1 MSLLNIKNLSVR
13 FSPAGRPVVDA
24 VQGISFSVQPKETLA
39 LVGESGSGKSVTAF
53 SILKLLP
60 YPMASHPSGEILF
73 DNQNLLDFSDQQ
85 LRNIRGRRI
94 GMIFQEPMTA
104 LNPLHTISKQI
115 AETVRLH
122 LGYSKKQTLERV
134 KELLELVEF
143 SEGIT
148 RLNAYP
154 HQLSGGQRQRVM
166 IAMALACNP
175 DLLIAD
181 EPTTALDVT
190 IQAGIV
196 KLLQKLQAE
205 LGMSMLLISHDLSM
219 VKHLAHQVAVM
230 HHGKIVESGCT
241 HDVFSAP
248 KHEYTQRL
256 IACEPTDS
264 PEPLA
269 KNAPTLLEASNLR
282 VAFENRALFSFK
294 KIPPKV
300 AVNQVSLSLKQGET
314 LGVVGESGSGKST
327 LAFAILR
334 LVGSSGKVVF
344 LGEELPKSLKLMR
357 SLRKDLQIIFQDPFS
372 SLNPRFSIFDVVC
385 EGLKVHDS
393 NLANER
399 LRQRAEKALEQVG
412 LRAELLDR
420 YPHELSGGQ
429 RQRVA
434 IARAL
439 VLNPKLVI
447 LDEPTS
453 ALDRSIQADILD
465 LLRKLQ
471 KDLGLSFIFIS
482 HDLKVVRAM
491 AHRMIVMHQ
500 GQIVEQGESQEIF
513 ENPQHVYTKTLLS
526 AVLE

>member
-13 FSPAGRPVVDA
+13 FSPSGRPVVDA
-24 VQGISFSVQPKETLA
+24 VQGVSFSVQPKETLA

-60 YPMASHPSGEILF
+60 YPMASHPSGEIIF
-73 DNQNLLDFSDQQ
+73 DNQNLLDLSDQQ

-122 LGYSKKQTLERV
+122 LGYSKKQALERV

-143 SEGIT
+143 TEGIT
-148 RLNAYP
+148 RLDAYP

-196 KLLQKLQAE
+196 KLLQKLQAD

-230 HHGKIVESGCT
+230 HHGKIVECGST
-241 HDVFSAP
+241 HDVFRAP

-256 IACEPTDS
+256 IACEPTGS

-269 KNAPTLLEASNLR
+269 KNVSTQLEVSNLR
-282 VAFENRALFSFK
+282 VAFENKALFSFK

-344 LGEELPKSLKLMR
+344 LGKELPKSLKLMR

-372 SLNPRFSIFDVVC
+372 SLNPRFSILDVVC
-385 EGLKVHDS
+385 EGLKIHES
-393 NLANER
+393 NLPKDA
-399 LRQRAEKALEQVG
+399 LQQRAEKALEQVG
-412 LRAELLDR
+412 LQAELLSR

-471 KDLGLSFIFIS
+471 KDLHLSYIFIS

-500 GQIVEQGESQEIF
+500 GQIVEQGKSQEIF
-513 ENPQHVYTKTLLS
+513 EKPQHAYTKTLLN

>member
-1 MSLLNIKNLSVR
+1 MSLLNIKNLSVK
-13 FSPAGRPVVDA
+13 FSPSGRPVVDA
-24 VQGISFSVQPKETLA
+24 VKGVSFAIHPKETLA

-60 YPMASHPSGEILF
+60 YPMASHPSGEIFF
-73 DNQNLLDFSDQQ
+73 DNQNLLNLSDQQ
-85 LRNIRGRRI
+85 LRAIRGRRI

-115 AETVRLH
+115 AETIRLH
-122 LGYSKKQTLERV
+122 LGYSKKQALDRV

-143 SEGIT
+143 HEGLA
-148 RLNAYP
+148 RLDAFP

-196 KLLQKLQAE
+196 KLLKRLQE
-205 LGMSMLLISHDLSM
+205 DLGMSMLLISHDLAM
-219 VKHLAHQVAVM
+219 VKHLTHRVAVM
-230 HHGKIVESGCT
+230 HLGKIVESGRT
-241 HDVFSAP
+241 DEVFSNP
-248 KHEYTQRL
+248 KHQYTQRL
-256 IACEPTDS
+256 IACEPS
-264 PEPLA
+264 GFPKPLV
-269 KNAPTLLEASNLR
+269 KNAPTQLQVNDLR
-282 VAFENRALFSFK
+282 VAFENKSLFSLK
-294 KIPPKV
+294 KIPPKI
-300 AVNQVSLSLKQGET
+300 AVNQVSLSLKKGET

-334 LVGSSGKVVF
+334 LVGSSGRVIF
-344 LGEELPKSLKLMR
+344 QGEELPKSLTLMR
-357 SLRKDLQIIFQDPFS
+357 SLRKDLQIIFQDPFG

-385 EGLKVHDS
+385 EGLKIHQK
-393 NLANER
+393 NLTNPA
-399 LRQRAEKALEQVG
+399 LRQRAEQVLKQVG
-412 LRAELLDR
+412 LTAEFLDR

-471 KDLGLSFIFIS
+471 TDLHLSYIFIS

-491 AHRMIVMHQ
+491 AHKMIVMHQ
-500 GQIVEQGESQEIF
+500 GRIVEQGAAQEIF
-513 ENPQHVYTKTLLS
+513 ESPQHPYTKMLLN
-526 AVLE
+526 AVME